1 MSAVN
6 VNRINLDN
14 ESNQDIVIGDVSTS
28 SVGGEVSAAS
38 IEGQISAAG
47 VQGQIYGSAVLA
59 NIDTASV
66 EGTVTNNTVLGDA
79 TIAGAIIKRYEEV
92 QPATQ
97 SRLGSII
104 VGEHLL
110 ITNEG
115 VLSVEVVQNYD
126 EDNTH
131 PISAS
136 AVYTEIG
143 NISALINTI

>member
-1 MSAVN
+1 MSGAN
-6 VNRINLDN
+6 IN
-14 ESNQDIVIGDVSTS
+14 ESNLNGDLSHDTVSGTVSAS
-28 SVGGEVSAAS
+28 SVSGEVSGAS

-92 QPATQ
+92 QPATR